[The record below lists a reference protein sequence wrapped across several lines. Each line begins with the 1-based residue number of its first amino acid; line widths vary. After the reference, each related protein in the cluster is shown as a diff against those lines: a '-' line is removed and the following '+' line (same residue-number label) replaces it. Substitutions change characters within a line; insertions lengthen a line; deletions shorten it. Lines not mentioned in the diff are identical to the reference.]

1 MRAIDWGVLELWD
14 LHAATIVDKLT
25 TVEFCEGAEIIL
37 KRVIFMAVQEAFDA
51 NR

>member
-14 LHAATIVDKLT
+14 LHMRAHEDRLSTI
-25 TVEFCEGAEIIL
+25 EFCEAIEVIL

>member
-1 MRAIDWGVLELWD
+1 MRAIDWGVMEIYDLYNTASVDHYSTQELCE
-14 LHAATIVDKLT
+14 AT
-25 TVEFCEGAEIIL
+25 EIIL